1 MEGFSLEYNGIH
13 EYQKNSYPYLMI
25 DYVEEVIPGKSAKG
39 FKNLSANDWFF
50 KCHFP
55 GDPSMPG
62 MLQIEALVQMFA
74 LTVLTL
80 DGNKGKI
87 AYLSSADNLKFSKKV
102 LPGERLV
109 IETELHSWK
118 RGIGIGD
125 GKGYVNG
132 KIACQ
137 ADFTIVIADI
147 LNQYFKK
154 EKKNEHF
161 R

>member
-1 MEGFSLEYNGIH
+1 LEGFSLDYNGIH
-13 EYQKNSYPYLMI
+13 EYQQNSYPYLMI
-25 DYVEEVIPGKSAKG
+25 DYVNEVIPGKSAKG
-39 FKNLSANDWFF
+39 YKYLTSNDWFF

-80 DGNKGKI
+80 EGNKGKV
-87 AYLSSADNLKFSKKV
+87 AYLANADNLKFSRKV
-102 LPGERLV
+102 LPGDKLD
-109 IETELHSWK
+109 IETELLSWK
-118 RGIGIGD
+118 RGVGKGK

-132 KIACQ
+132 AIACC
-137 ADFTIVIADI
+137 ADFTVTIPDI
-147 LNQYFKK
+147 LQQYL
-154 EKKNEHF
+154 